1 MPPTAAFLWL
11 FSNRRQVH
19 KLISENVRRFQLV
32 RQEWKKPSYTISRTR
47 VLAWP
52 VSCVM
57 IGMVLW
63 TVTVTRIEAERTS
76 LNDAA
81 LQEAGSLAKAYSA
94 QLARSV
100 EQLDQITLNL
110 QYFWETS
117 SGLNLEE
124 QVRRGL
130 YAKSSQLRVTLFD
143 PRGHLSQSTDL
154 RVGNINIR
162 NHDWFQQHMVGR
174 VDGLHI
180 NKPEIALQSNAK
192 VVRFTRSL
200 ADRDRAF
207 AGVISVIVEP
217 QYLASFT
224 DQESLSRNDFIALY
238 RNDGEMLAS
247 KSGKGTVEASSMFTT
262 LPAFQGTSG
271 TMPLSGS
278 WFPDSEPRVVAW
290 HAVEGYPLLS
300 VVGLSEQAYLEPFRS
315 MREDYLRFAFA
326 ASVFL
331 IFTAVFGMA
340 FTAGLAWRK
349 KQAEELRK
357 AYHLAID
364 GAREGFY
371 MVRAIYDGRSNLI
384 DFAVVDCNERGASLV
399 GTTKDRLIGTRFSE
413 IFTGNEAARAFAV
426 FQNAM
431 EAGFYEADLK
441 VPPESPLKVSWVYQK
456 LVRSGNGLAIT
467 VRDISET
474 KEHEETL
481 ASVANS
487 DELTSLPNRHWL
499 MHYLP
504 SAVEKAKA
512 ADSMLA
518 VMFVD
523 LDDFKIIND
532 TLGHAAGDEL
542 LQAAAGRIRSV
553 VRPTDHV
560 VRLGGDEFTVILEQV
575 ASSDDV
581 VRVADRIIA
590 TLHEPFLIAGGS
602 SHVVYGSVGVSLFPD
617 DGADARTL
625 LKHADIAMYAAKGS
639 GKRHYCFFEERL
651 SERLLSRMKNEKALQ
666 QAITFDEFELYYQP
680 RVDTYSGELRSMEA
694 LVRWRHPE
702 RGMVPPMD
710 FIPIA
715 EETGLIVGLGELVA
729 RKACRQLA
737 AWQAAGLRV
746 VPVSINV
753 SPRQFSQGGL
763 SALFASCLSE
773 TGLDSSLVEIEV
785 TETCMMSEDSIVADE
800 LAAIESLGIKLLVDD
815 FGTGYSS
822 LAQLQRLDM
831 DVLKIDKAFTAQ
843 LDDSKEGEALVMAV
857 ISMAHVL
864 GMSVVA
870 EGVETHQQLQVL
882 QALSCNE
889 VQGYLISR
897 PVPAEDVPQILDRR
911 FLFTSAASLRDEEL
925 VR

>member
-1 MPPTAAFLWL
+1 
-11 FSNRRQVH
+11 VH

-32 RQEWKKPSYTISRTR
+32 RQEWKKPSYAISRTR

-52 VSCVM
+52 TVCAV
-57 IGMVLW
+57 IGAVLW
-63 TVTVTRIEAERTS
+63 GVTFTRIEAERAS
-76 LNDAA
+76 LDDAA

-110 QYFWETS
+110 QYFWETAG
-117 SGLNLEE
+117 GLDLQE
-124 QVRRGL
+124 QAHRGL
-130 YAKSSQLRVTLFD
+130 YAKSSKLNVALFD
-143 PRGHLSQSTDL
+143 LNGQLLQSTFSAPGTVNL
-154 RVGNINIR
+154 GNR
-162 NHDWFQQHMVGR
+162 EWFQKHLQGR

-180 NKPEIALQSNAK
+180 NTPEIAPRMNAK

-200 ADRDRAF
+200 TDRAQAF
-207 AGVISVIVEP
+207 AGVISVTVEP
-217 QYLASFT
+217 VYLASFT
-224 DQESLSRNDFIALY
+224 DEESLNREDFIALY
-238 RNDGEMLAS
+238 RTDGEMLAS
-247 KSGKGTVEASSMFTT
+247 KSGKGAMDAATMFTT
-262 LPAFQGTSG
+262 LPVFQGTSG
-271 TMPLSGS
+271 NMPLSGS
-278 WFPDSEPRVVAW
+278 WFPDRQPRAVAW

-300 VVGLSEQAYLEPFRS
+300 VVGLSKQAYLEPFKAV
-315 MREDYLRFAFA
+315 REDYLRFALA
-326 ASVFL
+326 ASAFL
-331 IFTAVFGMA
+331 AFTAFFGMA

-371 MVRAIYDGRSNLI
+371 MVRAIYDGRSSLI
-384 DFAVVDCNERGASLV
+384 DFALVDCNERGASLV
-399 GTTKDRLIGTRFSE
+399 GTTKERLIGTRFSQL
-413 IFTGNEAARAFAV
+413 FTGNEAARAFAI

-431 EAGFYEADLK
+431 EAGFYEAELK
-441 VPPESPLKVSWVYQK
+441 VPSENPLRVSWVYQK
-456 LVRSGNGLAIT
+456 FVRSGNGLAIT

-474 KEHEETL
+474 KEHAETL
-481 ASVANS
+481 ANVANS
-487 DELTSLPNRHWL
+487 DELTGLPNRHWL

-504 SAVEKAKA
+504 SAVEKARTSGA
-512 ADSMLA
+512 MLA

-542 LQAAAGRIRSV
+542 LQAAASRIRSV

-560 VRLGGDEFTVILEQV
+560 VRLGGDEFTVILEHV
-575 ASSDDV
+575 TSSDDV
-581 VRVADRIIA
+581 VRVADRIIS
-590 TLHEPFLIAGGS
+590 TLQEPFLIAGGS
-602 SHVVYGSVGVSLFPD
+602 SHVVYGSVGISLFPE
-617 DGADARTL
+617 DGTDAKTL

-651 SERLLSRMKNEKALQ
+651 SERLLSRMQNEKALQ
-666 QAITFDEFELYYQP
+666 HAIDVDEFVLYYQP

-702 RGMVPPMD
+702 RGMVPPLE
-710 FIPIA
+710 FIPLA
-715 EETGLIVGLGELVA
+715 EETGLIISLGELVA
-729 RKACRQLA
+729 RKACCQLA
-737 AWQAAGLRV
+737 AWQDAGLRV

-763 SALFASCLSE
+763 SALFASCLAES
-773 TGLDSSLVEIEV
+773 GLDSSLVEIEV

-831 DVLKIDKAFTAQ
+831 DILKIDKAFTAQ
-843 LDDSKEGEALVMAV
+843 LDDGKEGEALVMAV

-870 EGVETHQQLQVL
+870 EGVETLQQLQVL

-897 PVPAEDVPQILDRR
+897 PIPAEEVPRILDRR
-911 FLFTSAASLRDEEL
+911 YLFAPEISPLDEEL